1 MLVLTRC
8 PGRGNLAVICIGH
21 DIEIAVLGIEDDQVQ
36 VAVTAPPS
44 LTISCDSPPR
54 DLPAPRVDKAR
65 KRPVY

>member
-8 PGRGNLAVICIGH
+8 PGRGNQAVICIGH
-21 DIEIAVLGIEDDQVQ
+21 DIEIVVLGIEDDQVQ

-44 LTISCDSPPR
+44 LTISCDSPR
-54 DLPAPRVDKAR
+54 KDLPKARVDKAR